1 MDDIANLQ
9 VLQMRSCSIGRMVK
23 KLSNCSLMI
32 EMNDEGPG
40 VSPVVWKLSVFLTRD
55 KAGNLL

>member
-1 MDDIANLQ
+1 
-9 VLQMRSCSIGRMVK
+9 MRSYSIGRMMK

-32 EMNDEGPG
+32 EVNDEGPG